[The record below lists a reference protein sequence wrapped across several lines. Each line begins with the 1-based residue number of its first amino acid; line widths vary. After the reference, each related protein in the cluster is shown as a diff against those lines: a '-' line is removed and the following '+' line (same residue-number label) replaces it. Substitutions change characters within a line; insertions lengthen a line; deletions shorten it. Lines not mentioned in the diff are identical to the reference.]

1 MIHTVKGFGIVNKA
15 ENLGDSFPF
24 ILSPIFK
31 ICQILTTAIVI
42 DGILFPIVILI
53 GVLAAIMDAEHLVLW
68 QTFDFVF
75 LVFFL

>member
-15 ENLGDSFPF
+15 ESLGDSFPF

-31 ICQILTTAIVI
+31 VCQILTTAIVI
-42 DGILFPIVILI
+42 GGILFPIVILI